1 MPRVRPIIVAA
12 ALVVVGLAVSSARA
26 QDPPVSRHA
35 PGVEVTP
42 SPPASAEHQYGPI
55 RGFFHRHFPQ
65 AKKTPRSAH
74 PDWSTGGDA
83 KLSKP
88 WLQPPGR

>member
-1 MPRVRPIIVAA
+1 MNRARPSIVAA
-12 ALVVVGLAVSSARA
+12 ALVAAGLAASSARA
-26 QDPPVSRHA
+26 QGPPPSRHA
-35 PGVEVTP
+35 PGVEVPP
-42 SPPASAEHQYGPI
+42 STAATEPHYGPI

-74 PDWSTGGDA
+74 PDWTTGGDS

>member
-1 MPRVRPIIVAA
+1 MNRARPSIVAS
-12 ALVVVGLAVSSARA
+12 ALVVVGLAASSSRA
-26 QDPPVSRHA
+26 QDPPVGRHA
-35 PGVEVTP
+35 PGMGV
-42 SPPASAEHQYGPI
+42 PASPAPTEPQYGPI

-74 PDWSTGGDA
+74 PDWSTGGDS

-88 WLQPPGR
+88 WLQPSGR

>member
-1 MPRVRPIIVAA
+1 MNRVRPSIVAA
-12 ALVVVGLAVSSARA
+12 ALVAVGLAASSTRA
-26 QDPPVSRHA
+26 QNPPVSRH
-35 PGVEVTP
+35 
-42 SPPASAEHQYGPI
+42 PPAAEMPATPRYSAEPERGPI
-55 RGFFHRHFPQ
+55 RDFFHRHFPL

-74 PDWSTGGDA
+74 SDWSTGGDS